1 MRTLHLLFV
10 DDDEEF
16 LRAISTRLTLRN
28 IHVAAFG
35 NGAEALAAAGKD
47 AFDVAVLDLKMPGMN
62 GEDLLQRLKN
72 GQPLLEVIILTGHGS
87 IRSAVEC
94 TRTGAYDYLQKPC
107 DFETLLHNIA
117 GAFAKRLKSENAQD
131 ASLVDGIV
139 SQFED
144 SGSLELIKELQ
155 KINRSY
161 NRE

>member
-1 MRTLHLLFV
+1 VRTLHLLFV